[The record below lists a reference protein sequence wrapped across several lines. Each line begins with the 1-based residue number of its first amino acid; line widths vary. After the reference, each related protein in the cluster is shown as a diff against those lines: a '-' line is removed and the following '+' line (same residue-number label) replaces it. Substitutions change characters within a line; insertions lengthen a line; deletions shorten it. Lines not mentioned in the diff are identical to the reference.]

1 MKIIGI
7 IPTRWGSTRF
17 PGKVIAPIAGKPMIQ
32 RVVERARKP
41 NISIR

>member
-17 PGKVIAPIAGKPMIQ
+17 PGKAITDIAGKPMIV
-32 RVVERARKP
+32 RIVERA
-41 NISIR
+41 